1 MQALSALLLPE
12 PRPSHLTWRLWVHS
26 WFGIWNV
33 RRKCSA
39 AVSMFGG
46 TSIRHLFFTITSLPL
61 HCDNYW
67 IVNYYYFSLFT
78 EIAAELFAGHSNS
91 KFTASFGPE
100 ISVQAV
106 CKRLFIC
113 FLFAVFSP
121 LQLQLQGSMSSC
133 VFQFYFPL
141 LEPRFIT
148 STLVVTVSVVPTWKQ
163 YRIGTTRAY

>member
-1 MQALSALLLPE
+1 MPNPSVPNTCKILFDRS
-12 PRPSHLTWRLWVHS
+12 PRFRRWLKPGNGFFMPRVPKC
-26 WFGIWNV
+26 WNV

-91 KFTASFGPE
+91 QIYCVFWSGDIGAS
-100 ISVQAV
+100 
-106 CKRLFIC
+106 RLQKVIHLFFIC
-113 FLFAVFSP
+113 SLFSLTITVTGIDEVLCFSI
-121 LQLQLQGSMSSC
+121 LFS
-133 VFQFYFPL
+133 
-141 LEPRFIT
+141 FI
-148 STLVVTVSVVPTWKQ
+148 
-163 YRIGTTRAY
+163 GA